1 MIFERFRSQKS
12 QHQPAPNT
20 PLHGVEVVFAD
31 LDGVV
36 YKGKL
41 AIEHAVEALQRTAQ
55 TLPVGYITNNAS
67 RTPDAVAEQLR
78 GFGLSVTGEQVVTS
92 PQAAAQLLTTVIEPG
107 SRVFVVGGDAIE
119 DQLRARGFVPTRDSE
134 SHPVAVVQGFHPS
147 VSWKELAEAAFL
159 VQEGAVWVATNTD
172 WTMPVERGIAPGNGT
187 LVSAVHTAAGPL
199 ATVAGKPEVPIF
211 QEAMQR
217 FGVTTALMLGD
228 RLDTDIMGAKRAGIR
243 SALVLT
249 GIDGPK
255 QVLAAGP
262 EQQPDFILN
271 DLRELDQPYPEAI
284 RFEYQGHPVVQVGN
298 AAVALVNQT
307 HVEILSKDDEN
318 PTQLLRAA
326 CELIWPTG
334 RAIFGFYV
342 DEEIFNYR

>member
-1 MIFERFRSQKS
+1 MIFERFRSNR
-12 QHQPAPNT
+12 QHPHEVNT
-20 PLHGVEVVFAD
+20 PLTGVAAVFAD

-41 AIEHAVEALQRTAQ
+41 PIDFAVDSLQQVAE

-67 RTPDAVAEQLR
+67 RTPEAVAEQLR
-78 GFGLSVTGEQVVTS
+78 GFGLSVSPEHVVTS
-92 PQAAAQLLTTVIEPG
+92 PQAAAQLLTTLVTPG
-107 SRVFVVGGDAIE
+107 AKVFVVGGTAIE
-119 DQLRARGFVPTRDSE
+119 DQLRDRGFEPTRDSE
-134 SHPVAVVQGFHPS
+134 SEPAAVIQGFHPT

-211 QEAMQR
+211 AEALNR
-217 FGVTTALMLGD
+217 FGVQEALMIGD

-262 EQQPDFILN
+262 EQQPDYILN
-271 DLRELDQPYPEAI
+271 DLRELHLPYPEVH
-284 RFEYQGHPVVQVGN
+284 RFEHQGHPVVQVGN

-307 HVEILSKDDEN
+307 HVEILAKDEN
-318 PTQLLRAA
+318 DPTQLLRAA